1 MYAFSRS
8 SHCRLAVGHRATYFF
23 HFNFG
28 SEPDVDVSLA
38 SVDDDDDDDV
48 VLFTEKERKNVFVP
62 ICRYNTKLTPTI
74 RKEAVCY
81 V

>member
-1 MYAFSRS
+1 M
-8 SHCRLAVGHRATYFF
+8 RLAAHHFVVWPFVIAPPTFF

-38 SVDDDDDDDV
+38 SVDDDV

-62 ICRYNTKLTPTI
+62 ICRYNTELTPTI